1 MIVNRQPRS
10 RRAQR
15 QAELES
21 AWTVLHTPL
30 GTPTM
35 YGHAMQVIDQHLS
48 GDSHAHWEQV
58 YERRLA
64 EIRRQ

>member
-1 MIVNRQPRS
+1 MILNRQPQS
-10 RRAQR
+10 QQAQR

-21 AWTVLHTPL
+21 AWSVLHTTH

-35 YGHAMQVIDQHLS
+35 YGHAMRVIDQHLS
-48 GDSHAHWEQV
+48 GDSHTHWERM